1 MDCGRV
7 ECIAAHLAQEHGTA
21 VDLQHSRRPTF
32 NLNLNIPGDIKCH
45 ICNETFASYS
55 VYSTHLEEQH
65 GQASMEAEVRINLCM
80 NGGIVV
86 GIERVSLIEIF
97 IY

>member
-21 VDLQHSRRPTF
+21 SVDGLVQSRRPTF

-45 ICNETFASYS
+45 ICNETFTSYS
-55 VYSTHLEEQH
+55 QYSTHLEEQH
-65 GQASMEAEVRINLCM
+65 EQPAMEGEVRIYLCM
-80 NGGIVV
+80 NGGFV
-86 GIERVSLIEIF
+86 
-97 IY
+97 